1 VETCQV
7 EEDERTRDDLIEKAE
22 NDDLRTKSS

>member
-1 VETCQV
+1 VETYQV

-22 NDDLRTKSS
+22 NDDLRTKST